1 MRAGTSSGVVD
12 TAVVAL
18 YRAYRLRR
26 CMCLTVRSAIAIPI
40 KSKQG
45 VCRWGLSWSDQR
57 HRSMSSSVIPTALFS
72 LRHVY
77 NMSYKLSSCCRYCY
91 DDGAAINKVS
101 PGVIWWTFDKPII
114 NRYTIHSVVLWFH
127 FLLSSVQIPGWVSNC
142 TWTDVLCCLTPC

>member
-57 HRSMSSSVIPTALFS
+57 HRSM
-72 LRHVY
+72 
-77 NMSYKLSSCCRYCY
+77 
-91 DDGAAINKVS
+91 
-101 PGVIWWTFDKPII
+101 
-114 NRYTIHSVVLWFH
+114 
-127 FLLSSVQIPGWVSNC
+127 
-142 TWTDVLCCLTPC
+142 